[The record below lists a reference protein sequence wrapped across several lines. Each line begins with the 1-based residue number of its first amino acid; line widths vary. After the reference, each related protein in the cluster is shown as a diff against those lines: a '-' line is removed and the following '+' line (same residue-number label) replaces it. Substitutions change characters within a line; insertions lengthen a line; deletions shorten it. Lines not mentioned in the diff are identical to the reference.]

1 MVVEVV
7 VEEVTMIDFLSNDGN
22 NCELVRMVAVEEVV
36 TATLLSVREE
46 KAVMMIEDEM
56 HR

>member
-22 NCELVRMVAVEEVV
+22 NCELVRMVAVEEVEQV
-36 TATLLSVREE
+36 VADDFWVYG
-46 KAVMMIEDEM
+46 
-56 HR
+56 